1 MLPLDQYILS
11 FNIQH
16 GIGEILRRA
25 AMDYNLYLYL
35 VNIFGEEYIK
45 LKSYSKTKDGIVFH
59 DNRGRWLIIEEYYLY
74 LFNNDKL
81 RLKEL
86 LSEYGDYLV
95 VEFLANYDDIFQYP
109 DKSFQEVL
117 GKEVSNEMKTLVTSM
132 IGEKLSKEKEYL
144 NRKRGLNQ
152 TGILNTLNGNE
163 VRPQNDTY
171 YIDDFR

>member
-1 MLPLDQYILS
+1 M
-11 FNIQH
+11 
-16 GIGEILRRA
+16 
-25 AMDYNLYLYL
+25 
-35 VNIFGEEYIK
+35 
-45 LKSYSKTKDGIVFH
+45 
-59 DNRGRWLIIEEYYLY
+59 
-74 LFNNDKL
+74 
-81 RLKEL
+81 